1 MNETNLSLRNAFISN
16 IFALGGEKE
25 SKYDKRTPFWGPL
38 QKLDLSVNPYPLKDA
53 YKRFSGIL

>member
-25 SKYDKRTPFWGPL
+25 SKYDKRTPFWGLL
-38 QKLDLSVNPYPLKDA
+38 QKLDLPDNPYPLKDT